1 MKGRGSPVCMPCSS
15 PFCNIFPMVSLQS
28 LIQNDI
34 DLRDTRK
41 NCDKGN
47 LRVKPQQ
54 GTAVFWYNY
63 LSDGE
68 GTGSLQ
74 NQALGRGG
82 TAVGDSH
89 HLLAAAGSSKNSRK
103 KGGSCLLLGT
113 VESFC
118 HQLRRSFLTL
128 KSLCL
133 QAVGQWLLM
142 SLGDRTS

>member
-1 MKGRGSPVCMPCSS
+1 MHVPYSSPVCDT
-15 PFCNIFPMVSLQS
+15 FPVFSLQS

-68 GTGSLQ
+68 GTAHFKIG
-74 NQALGRGG
+74 
-82 TAVGDSH
+82 
-89 HLLAAAGSSKNSRK
+89 
-103 KGGSCLLLGT
+103 LLG
-113 VESFC
+113 VVV
-118 HQLRRSFLTL
+118 
-128 KSLCL
+128 L
-133 QAVGQWLLM
+133 Q
-142 SLGDRTS
+142 

>member
-1 MKGRGSPVCMPCSS
+1 MPYSSPVCD
-15 PFCNIFPMVSLQS
+15 IFPMVSLQS

-74 NQALGRGG
+74 NWPLGRGK

-89 HLLAAAGSSKNSRK
+89 HPAAAGSSKNSQK
-103 KGGSCLLLGT
+103 KGGSCLLVGT
-113 VESFC
+113 GESSC
-118 HQLRRSFLTL
+118 HQLGRSFLAL
-128 KSLCL
+128 KGLCL